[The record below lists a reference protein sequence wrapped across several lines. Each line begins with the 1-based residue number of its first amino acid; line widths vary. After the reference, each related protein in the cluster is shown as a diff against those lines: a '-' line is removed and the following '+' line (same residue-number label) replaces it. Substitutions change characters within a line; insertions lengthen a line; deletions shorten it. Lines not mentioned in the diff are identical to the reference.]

1 MNRRSEAKSFLKE
14 SCIGSIR
21 FSLYHRI
28 FPLKRDQKNLGITAT
43 LQVILPLECTRVN
56 NQ

>member
-14 SCIGSIR
+14 SCIGKIR

-43 LQVILPLECTRVN
+43 LQVLLSLECN
-56 NQ
+56 M